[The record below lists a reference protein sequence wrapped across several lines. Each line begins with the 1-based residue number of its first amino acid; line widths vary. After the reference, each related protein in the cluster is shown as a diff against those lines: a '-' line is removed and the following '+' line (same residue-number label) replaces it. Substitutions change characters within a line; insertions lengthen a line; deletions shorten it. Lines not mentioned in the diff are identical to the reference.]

1 MSSDNS
7 VLRYQAN
14 EKSPLTVSFL
24 LGLQL
29 TALSISGTI
38 LVTTVTMRAGGQSEA
53 YLSWAVFAAVAI
65 GGGITI
71 LQAFRF
77 WRFGMGHI
85 LMMCS
90 AAVYIAF
97 SIEALR
103 IGGPATLA
111 TLVVVSAIVQI
122 VVSNRLSLFR
132 QIFTPVVSGIVL
144 MLLPVT
150 ILSPIV
156 EMLEDVPQAGAQI
169 GGPLSA
175 LVTVLIICG
184 FTLKATGA
192 IRLWAPIIGV
202 VAGTLVA
209 ALFGLYDT
217 TRVAEASWV
226 GLPALQI
233 PGLDLRFEHIFW
245 SLLPGFVFAAI
256 AGSIRA
262 ISNAI
267 AIQRVSWRQSRA
279 IEFREVQGAI
289 AADGLGNVLSGLAG
303 TVPTSSLSTGASLA
317 QLTGV
322 ASRHVGIVAGAI
334 FLSLAFLP
342 KALAVML
349 AIPGPVF
356 AAFLF
361 VMIGMLFIIGV
372 QMIVHDGIDH
382 RKGLIVG
389 VSFLFGVAIQCG
401 IVYPEFISKFAG
413 GAFNNGMIVGACVA
427 ILMTLL
433 MKVGGTHSRR
443 LETVVELSSLPI
455 VSEFVQNF
463 ASSGGWNEAMGD
475 RLSAVCEEALL
486 TLIEQES
493 VKESGEQKLILL
505 AKKDGKGV
513 VLEFIT
519 TSGEGENLE
528 DRVALLA
535 EQAEQF
541 PIEENLS
548 LRVLQHL
555 SASVRHQKYS
565 GVDFVTVRVEP

>member
-1 MSSDNS
+1 MSSDS
-7 VLRYQAN
+7 PALRYQAN
-14 EKSPLTVSFL
+14 EKPPLTISFL

-38 LVTTVTMRAGGQSEA
+38 MITTVTMRAGGQSEA
-53 YLSWAVFAAVAI
+53 YLSWAVFTAVAI

-71 LQAFRF
+71 LQALRF

-90 AAVYIAF
+90 SAVYIAV

-111 TLVVVSAIVQI
+111 TLVVVAALIQI
-122 VVSNRLSLFR
+122 VISDRLSLFR
-132 QIFTPVVSGIVL
+132 RIFTPVVSGTVL
-144 MLLPVT
+144 MLLPVS
-150 ILSPIV
+150 ILSAIFG
-156 EMLEDVPQAGAQI
+156 LLQDVPQGSSQI

-202 VAGTLVA
+202 VVGSIIA
-209 ALFGLYDT
+209 AMFGLYDT
-217 TRVAEASWV
+217 ARVADAPWI
-226 GLPALQI
+226 GLPELQF
-233 PGLDLRFEHIFW
+233 PGLDLRFGHIFW
-245 SLLPGFVFAAI
+245 SLLPGFVFAAMI
-256 AGSIRA
+256 ASIRA
-262 ISNAI
+262 ISSAV

-303 TVPTSSLSTGASLA
+303 TVPNSSLSTGASMA

-322 ASRHVGIVAGAI
+322 AARHVGIVAGII

-361 VMIGMLFIIGV
+361 VMIGILFIIGV
-372 QMIVHDGIDH
+372 QLIIQDGIDH

-389 VSFLFGVAIQCG
+389 VSFLFGVAFQSG
-401 IVYPEFISKFAG
+401 IVYPEFISNFAG
-413 GAFNNGMIVGACVA
+413 GAFNNGMTAGACIA

-433 MKVGGTHSRR
+433 MKVGGTKSSR
-443 LETVVELSSLPI
+443 LETALEMASQSKI
-455 VSEFVQNF
+455 SEFVQKF
-463 ASSGGWNEAMGD
+463 TASGGWNETMGE
-475 RLSAVCEEALL
+475 RLSAVCEEVLL

-493 VKESGEQKLILL
+493 VKENGEQKLKLL

-513 VLEFIT
+513 ILEFIT
-519 TSGEGENLE
+519 APGEGENLE

-535 EQAEQF
+535 EQTEQH
-541 PIEENLS
+541 PMEENLS

-555 SASVRHQKYS
+555 STSVRHQKYS
-565 GVDFVTVRVEP
+565 DVDVITVRVES

>member
-7 VLRYQAN
+7 VLRFQAN
-14 EKSPLTVSFL
+14 EKPPLTISFL

-29 TALSISGTI
+29 TALSISATI
-38 LVTTVTMRAGGQSEA
+38 LITTVTVRAGGLSEA
-53 YLSWAVFAAVAI
+53 YLSWAVFASVVI

-77 WRFGMGHI
+77 WRFGMGHL

-90 AAVYIAF
+90 SAVYIAV

-103 IGGPATLA
+103 MGGPATLA
-111 TLVVVSAIVQI
+111 TLVIVSALMQI
-122 VVSNRLSLFR
+122 VVSDRLSLFR
-132 QIFTPVVSGIVL
+132 RIFTPVVSGTVL
-144 MLLPVT
+144 MLLPVS
-150 ILSPIV
+150 ILSPIFG
-156 EMLEDVPQAGAQI
+156 MLQDVPQAGVQI

-192 IRLWAPIIGV
+192 IRLWAPVIGV
-202 VAGTLVA
+202 VVGTLVA

-217 TRVAEASWV
+217 TRVAEAPWV
-226 GLPALQI
+226 GLPALQF
-233 PGLDLRFEHIFW
+233 PGLDLRFGHIFW
-245 SLLPGFVFAAI
+245 SLLPGFVFAAMI
-256 AGSIRA
+256 GSIRA

-303 TVPTSSLSTGASLA
+303 TVPNSSISTGASMA

-322 ASRHVGIVAGAI
+322 AARHVGIVAGTI

-361 VMIGMLFIIGV
+361 VMIGILFIIGV
-372 QMIVHDGIDH
+372 QMIVQDGIDY

-389 VSFLFGVAIQCG
+389 VSFLFGVAFQSG
-401 IVYPEFISKFAG
+401 IVYPEIISKFAG
-413 GAFNNGMIVGACVA
+413 GAFNNGMTVGASIA
-427 ILMTLL
+427 ILMTLM
-433 MKVGGTHSRR
+433 MKVGGTHSKR
-443 LETVVELSSLPI
+443 LETIVELSSLSEI
-455 VSEFVQNF
+455 SEFVQKF
-463 ASSGGWNEAMGD
+463 ASSGGWNETMGD

-486 TLIEQES
+486 SLIEQES
-493 VKESGEQKLILL
+493 FKESVEQKLILL

-513 VLEFIT
+513 ILEFIT

-528 DRVALLA
+528 DRVALLS
-535 EQAEQF
+535 EQAEQH

-565 GVDFVTVRVEP
+565 GVDIVTVRVDA

>member
-1 MSSDNS
+1 MSSDS
-7 VLRYQAN
+7 TVLRFQAN
-14 EKSPLTVSFL
+14 EKPPLTVSFL

-38 LVTTVTMRAGGQSEA
+38 LITTVTMRAGGQSEV

-71 LQAFRF
+71 LQALRV
-77 WRFGMGHI
+77 WRFGMGHL
-85 LMMCS
+85 LMMS
-90 AAVYIAF
+90 SSAVYIAV
-97 SIEALR
+97 SVEALR

-111 TLVVVSAIVQI
+111 TLVVVSALMQI

-132 QIFTPVVSGIVL
+132 RIFTPVVSGTVL
-144 MLLPVT
+144 MLLPVS
-150 ILSPIV
+150 ILSPIFGL
-156 EMLEDVPQAGAQI
+156 LEDVPQGSSQI

-192 IRLWAPIIGV
+192 IRLWAPVIGV
-202 VAGTLVA
+202 VVGSLIA
-209 ALFGLYDT
+209 AIFGLYDT
-217 TRVAEASWV
+217 TRVADAPWV
-226 GLPALQI
+226 GLPALQF
-233 PGLDLRFEHIFW
+233 PGLDLQFGKIFW
-245 SLLPGFVFAAI
+245 SLLPGFVFAAMI
-256 AGSIRA
+256 ASIRA
-262 ISNAI
+262 ISSAI

-303 TVPTSSLSTGASLA
+303 TVPNSSISTGASMV

-322 ASRHVGIVAGAI
+322 AARHVGIVAGII

-342 KALAVML
+342 KALALML

-361 VMIGMLFIIGV
+361 VMIGILFIIGV
-372 QMIVHDGIDH
+372 QMVVQDGIDH

-389 VSFLFGVAIQCG
+389 VSFLFGVALQSG
-401 IVYPEFISKFAG
+401 IVYPEFFSKFAG
-413 GAFNNGMIVGACVA
+413 GAFNNGMTVGACIA

-433 MKVGGTHSRR
+433 MKVGVSQSSR
-443 LETVVELSSLPI
+443 LQSVLELSSLPKI
-455 VSEFVQNF
+455 REFVQKF
-463 ASSGGWNEAMGD
+463 ASSRGWNEAMGE

-486 TLIEQES
+486 TLIELEA
-493 VKESGEQKLILL
+493 VKKSGEQKLILL

-513 VLEFIT
+513 ILEFIT
-519 TSGEGENLE
+519 APGEGENLE
-528 DRVALLA
+528 DRAALLS
-535 EQAEQF
+535 EQAEEHS
-541 PIEENLS
+541 IEENIS

-565 GVDFVTVRVEP
+565 DVDIVTVRVES

>member
-14 EKSPLTVSFL
+14 EKPPLTVSFL

-53 YLSWAVFAAVAI
+53 YLSWAVFTAVAI

-71 LQAFRF
+71 LQALRF
-77 WRFGMGHI
+77 WRFGMDHL

-90 AAVYIAF
+90 AAVYIAV

-111 TLVVVSAIVQI
+111 TLVVVSALLQF
-122 VVSNRLSLFR
+122 VVSDRLSLFR
-132 QIFTPVVSGIVL
+132 RIFTPVVSGTVL
-144 MLLPVT
+144 MLLPVS
-150 ILSPIV
+150 ILSPIAG
-156 EMLEDVPQAGAQI
+156 MLQDVPQAGAQI

-192 IRLWAPIIGV
+192 IRLWAPVIGV
-202 VAGTLVA
+202 VVGSLVGS
-209 ALFGLYDT
+209 LFGLYDT
-217 TRVAEASWV
+217 TRVAEAPWV
-226 GLPALQI
+226 GLPALQF
-233 PGLDLRFEHIFW
+233 PGLDLRFGHEFW
-245 SLLPGFVFAAI
+245 SLLPGFVFAAMI
-256 AGSIRA
+256 GSIRA

-279 IEFREVQGAI
+279 IEFQEVQGAI

-303 TVPTSSLSTGASLA
+303 TVPNSSISTGASMA

-322 ASRHVGIVAGAI
+322 AARHVGIVAGTI

-382 RKGLIVG
+382 RKGL
-389 VSFLFGVAIQCG
+389 
-401 IVYPEFISKFAG
+401 
-413 GAFNNGMIVGACVA
+413 
-427 ILMTLL
+427 
-433 MKVGGTHSRR
+433 R
-443 LETVVELSSLPI
+443 
-455 VSEFVQNF
+455 
-463 ASSGGWNEAMGD
+463 
-475 RLSAVCEEALL
+475 
-486 TLIEQES
+486 
-493 VKESGEQKLILL
+493 
-505 AKKDGKGV
+505 
-513 VLEFIT
+513 
-519 TSGEGENLE
+519 
-528 DRVALLA
+528 
-535 EQAEQF
+535 F
-541 PIEENLS
+541 PISFSEW
-548 LRVLQHL
+548 
-555 SASVRHQKYS
+555 
-565 GVDFVTVRVEP
+565 